1 MHIRVVLVLLSLLC
15 QSLGTEARPLRE
27 NEIPPSLAPWVP
39 WVLYEERDR
48 ECPFIHNQ
56 PEARRCAWPS
66 RLVLKIDQGEGEFIQ
81 FWRVY
86 RESWIGLPG
95 DLERWP
101 QEVQVDGQPASVTE
115 REGRPG
121 VSLPPGRYQITGR
134 WRWERLPESLYV
146 PPDTA
151 LVSLIVNEIAV
162 SWPDIRP
169 DGQLW
174 LKQQAG
180 KTALEER
187 LEIQVFRRIIDEVPL
202 ELLTRLEIDV
212 AGEPRELMLSNALLP
227 EFIPLGLSSALP
239 ARLEPDGRLRL
250 QLRPGHWAVELSAR
264 APGAVSTLHA
274 ASPTDP
280 WPRTETWV
288 FDARNHLRLVEIQGL
303 TAIDPRQT
311 NVPPEWQSLP
321 AYRIGPADV
330 LEFKLVR
337 RGDPDPAPD
346 RLGLVRNL
354 WLDMEGS
361 GYTVRDLVS
370 GTMTRGWRLEAGD
383 QLHLGRVAID
393 AVPQFITTL
402 PDSNRP
408 GVEVRRGALNL
419 DADSRYEGDVGR
431 FPAVGWNQDVQSLQA
446 TLHLPPGWR
455 LFAAAGS
462 DDVSASWVERWTLL
476 ELFLVIIAALAT
488 ARLWHWRWG
497 LAMLAGL
504 ALIWHEADAPQFI
517 WLHLLAANALV
528 RVLPAGRFLALAR
541 GYRNVSAAI
550 LLLIAIP
557 FAIEQV
563 RLGLYP
569 QLERPGPVQPV
580 MEVSPAAPPEAA
592 TVSQPMEGVA
602 GGRVDSSDAPMSV
615 EKMRERAEQKGD
627 RMVRRLMEEAD
638 APKLTARVG
647 VLGEVD
653 PKARVQTGPGR
664 PEWRWNEIALR
675 WNGPVEH
682 GQEVRLV
689 LLSPAMNLGL
699 SLARV
704 ILLLVLCAR
713 MIVPFATTWGAGTPM
728 AKTPVLLVLAYLF
741 APVPEAR
748 AEYPS
753 AKLLE
758 QLRQRLLAPP
768 ECLPNCAQSPRMY
781 AEIAPAAMR
790 LRIEIHAAESVS
802 VPLPAQAGQWLPQ
815 EILVDSQPA
824 TDLARTEGGEI
835 WVHLEPGRHELLL
848 SGSLPPRPQLQLP
861 LPLRPHRVEVR
872 AEGWRVDGV
881 HENGVPDAQIQLT
894 RTASTDDL
902 PVLESSPLP
911 SFARVE
917 RTLRLGLDWRAE
929 TTVTRISP
937 TLEPVVIEVPLLA
950 GESVTTPNVRVKD
963 NKVLVS
969 LDAQRRS
976 VRWDSVLEHALT
988 FGLTAPETTQW
999 IETWRADVSP
1009 IWHLAVQGI
1018 AVVHHQ
1024 DPSGRWLPEWRPWP
1038 GESITLGISR
1048 PAGVSGPT
1056 MTVQNSRLTVSAGE
1070 RAIDA
1075 TLDLTLESSQGGQ
1088 HTLTLPEAAR
1098 LQQVTIGG
1106 AAQPIRQ
1113 QGRRV
1118 TLPVVPGTQ
1127 RFQLLW
1133 REPRGME
1140 TRFLSPEVDLG
1151 LPSVNHYLKV
1161 TLGNDRW
1168 LLLSRGPR
1176 LGPAVLIWGV
1186 LGVLVL
1192 VAYGLGRTR
1201 ITPLKGWHWF
1211 LLGIGL
1217 SQASIWGAL
1226 IVVGWL
1232 LALGARAQLN
1242 PAIKPYAFDALQ
1254 LGLGVL
1260 TVLAL
1265 SCLFDAIQNGLLGYP
1280 EMQVAGNGSSA
1291 YDLNWYQDRSDPAL
1305 PQAEVWSVPLSA
1317 YRLLMLA
1324 WALWLAYALLGWLR
1338 WGWGCYST
1346 HGLWRS
1352 IRPRIAE

>member
-1 MHIRVVLVLLSLLC
+1 MHIRLGLLLLSLLC
-15 QSLGTEARPLRE
+15 HSLGTEARSLRD

-48 ECPFIHNQ
+48 DCPFIHNQ
-56 PEARRCAWPS
+56 PAVRRCAWPS
-66 RLVLKIDQGEGEFIQ
+66 RLVLKIDPGEGEFIQ

-95 DLERWP
+95 DLDRWP

-115 REGRPG
+115 REDKPG

-151 LVSLIVNEIAV
+151 LVSLIVNETAV

-187 LEIQVFRRIIDEVPL
+187 LEIQVFRRIIDEAPL

-212 AGEPRELMLSNALLP
+212 AGEPREVILNNALLP
-227 EFIPLGLSSALP
+227 ELIPLGLSSSLP
-239 ARLEPDGRLRL
+239 ARLESDGRLRL
-250 QLRPGHWAVELSAR
+250 QLRPGHWTVELSAR
-264 APGAVSTLHA
+264 APGPVSTLHA
-274 ASPTDP
+274 ASPTEP
-280 WPRTETWV
+280 WPRTEIWV
-288 FDARNHLRLVEIQGL
+288 FDARNHLRLVEIQGV
-303 TAIDPRQT
+303 TSIDPRQT

-321 AYRIGPADV
+321 AYRVGPKDV
-330 LEFKLVR
+330 MEFKLVR

-346 RLGLVRNL
+346 RLGLVRHL

-383 QLHLGRVAID
+383 QLRLGRVAID

-402 PDSNRP
+402 PASKRP

-455 LFAAAGS
+455 LFAASGS

-476 ELFLVIIAALAT
+476 DLFLVMIAALAT
-488 ARLWHWRWG
+488 ARLWHWCWG

-557 FAIEQV
+557 FAVEQV

-569 QLERPGPVQPV
+569 QLERPGPVQP
-580 MEVSPAAPPEAA
+580 SPAASPPVA
-592 TVSQPMEGVA
+592 TTLSQPMEEMA

-615 EKMRERAEQKGD
+615 ETREGAEQKAD
-627 RMVRRLMEEAD
+627 RMMALPAKAARLA
-638 APKLTARVG
+638 AQVG

-664 PEWRWNEIALR
+664 PEWRWNEVALR

-713 MIVPFATTWGAGTPM
+713 MLVPFATTWGAGTPM
-728 AKTPVLLVLAYLF
+728 AKTSALLVIAYLF

-768 ECLPNCAQSPRMY
+768 ECLPNCAQSPRLY
-781 AEIAPAAMR
+781 AEITPTAMR

-802 VPLPAQAGQWLPQ
+802 VPLPTQAGQWLPQ

-872 AEGWRVDGV
+872 AEGWRIDGV

-894 RTASTDDL
+894 RTAGTDDL
-902 PVLESSPLP
+902 PVLEPGPLP

-950 GESVTTPNVRVKD
+950 GESVTTPGVRVRDK
-963 NKVLVS
+963 KVLVS
-969 LDAQRRS
+969 LDVHQSS
-976 VRWDSVLEHALT
+976 VRWDSVLEHAPT
-988 FGLTAPETTQW
+988 FKLTAPETTQW
-999 IETWRADVSP
+999 VETWRADVSP

-1038 GESITLGISR
+1038 GESVTLRIFR

-1056 MTVQNSRLTVSAGE
+1056 LTIQNSRLTVGAGE
-1070 RAIDA
+1070 RALDA

-1113 QGRRV
+1113 EGRRV

-1133 REPRGME
+1133 REPHGME

-1186 LGVLVL
+1186 LAVLVL

-1201 ITPLKGWHWF
+1201 ITPLRGWHWL

-1217 SQASIWGAL
+1217 SQAPIWGAL

-1232 LALGARAQLN
+1232 LGLGARAQLN

-1254 LGLGVL
+1254 LGLGLL
-1260 TVLAL
+1260 TVVAL
-1265 SCLFDAIQNGLLGYP
+1265 SSLFDAIQNGLLGYP

-1291 YDLNWYQDRSDPAL
+1291 YDLNWYQDRSGPAL
-1305 PQAEVWSVPLSA
+1305 PQAAVWSVPLSA

-1346 HGLWRS
+1346 HGLWRT
-1352 IRPRIAE
+1352 IRPRIAETPAQSP